1 LKWTTVSSAI
11 CRWIV
16 VRSRLPFFLCLL
28 TLVRSAGADV
38 IVTQGTNFSA
48 DVFPGDG
55 RIAIDLLG
63 SIWLLPKNGGP
74 ALILTDGLIPARQPR
89 WSPDGSKILYQASSP
104 NDTSLW
110 LLDVESSATTRIGGE
125 SFFDQQASW
134 HPDGERIVF
143 SSQRG
148 NTGFD
153 LWETDLPTGLSW
165 RVSSHPGDET
175 EPVWSRYGRHLAYIR
190 KDNDGYALVLR
201 RHGQAEIDLLVSDQ
215 PLSSPSWRPDGS
227 LLTILRQD
235 GDELSLD
242 IVILSDPVLVRKF
255 VGGEDFFASPVSWR
269 DRHQMLYTA
278 DGVIK
283 TRDFADQQSKPLP
296 FRAIVEDPE
305 TRPKT
310 IIAQRILELVDPP
323 TDRLVIRGARLFDGI
338 GNRYRNRMDV
348 LIDNGMITAVESSR
362 EWPDATV
369 LDLGNV
375 TILPGFIDTWSA
387 MPAGPPEKSGPEMLA
402 YGVTTIV
409 TDDPTDEQTLWEGEQ
424 YPGPRVLTASDIG
437 AVAGEDGES
446 ADYFVKVSA
455 SAPDDDAT
463 REAVQLWQAR
473 GVPVLAE
480 NRNTGISVG
489 ADLLVGAN
497 SLQSSPVGGRY
508 QDMQLAAPQDPV
520 TLISGLADAGTPGF
534 TALLNS
540 RQARELEGNFLVPG
554 RRFSNI
560 PILAASS
567 ASIVLGSK
575 PNSLPPGLALHAE
588 LRALSAAGLRGDQV
602 FLTAGS
608 NAAVVLGLE
617 NQIGRIMP
625 GAVADLVLVNGD
637 PLANVADALSI
648 IAVVRNGR
656 FFSLVSLL
664 ERAKAAAAVE

>member
-1 LKWTTVSSAI
+1 MLI
-11 CRWIV
+11 
-16 VRSRLPFFLCLL
+16 RS
-28 TLVRSAGADV
+28 VGADV

-55 RIAIDLLG
+55 RIAMDLLG

-74 ALILTDGLIPARQPR
+74 ALIATDGLLPARQPR
-89 WSPDGSKILYQASSP
+89 WSPDGSRILYQATSP
-104 NDTSLW
+104 DATSLW
-110 LLDVESSATTRIGGE
+110 LLDVETSATTRIGGE

-143 SSQRG
+143 SSERG
-148 NTGFD
+148 DSGFD
-153 LWETDLPTGLSW
+153 IWETDLPTGLSW
-165 RVSSHPGDET
+165 RISSHPGDET
-175 EPVWSRYGRHLAYIR
+175 EPVWSRNGRHLAYIR
-190 KDNDGYALVLR
+190 QDDVGYALVLR
-201 RHGQAEIDLLVSDQ
+201 RHGQAEVDLLVSDQ

-227 LLTILRQD
+227 LLTILRQV

-242 IVILSDPVLVRKF
+242 IVILSEPVLVRKF

-283 TRDFADQQSKPLP
+283 TRDFADEQSKPLP

-310 IIAQRILELVDPP
+310 VIAQRKLELLDPP

-375 TILPGFIDTWSA
+375 TILPGFIDTWSS
-387 MPAGPPEKSGPEMLA
+387 MPAGPLEQTGPAMLA

-409 TDDPTDEQTLWEGEQ
+409 TEDSNHEEYLWEGEQ
-424 YPGPRVLTASDIG
+424 NPGPRVLTASAID
-437 AVAGEDGES
+437 AVPGEDGEP
-446 ADYFVKVSA
+446 AVYFVKVPASA
-455 SAPDDDAT
+455 SDNDAT

-480 NRNTGISVG
+480 SRSTGIDVG
-489 ADLLVGAN
+489 ADLLVGADF
-497 SLQSSPVGGRY
+497 LRSSPVGGRY
-508 QDMQLAAPQDPV
+508 QDMQLAAPQGSV
-520 TLISGLADAGTPGF
+520 TLISGLADVGTPGL
-534 TALLNS
+534 TALLDS
-540 RQARELEGNFLVPG
+540 RQARELGQFVEAG
-554 RRFSNI
+554 RRFLNVPKLS
-560 PILAASS
+560 AASS
-567 ASIVLGSK
+567 SIVLGSK

-588 LRALSAAGLRGDQV
+588 LRALASAGLRGDQV
-602 FLTAGS
+602 FLAAGS
-608 NAAVVLGLE
+608 NAAALLGLE

-637 PLANVADALSI
+637 PLSNVADALSI
-648 IAVVRNGR
+648 TAVVRNGR

-664 ERAKAAAAVE
+664 ERAKAAAGVE

>member
-1 LKWTTVSSAI
+1 MTVSSVI

-16 VRSRLPFFLCLL
+16 VRSRLPFLLCLL

-38 IVTQGTNFSA
+38 IVTEGTNFSA

-63 SIWLLPKNGGP
+63 SIWLLPNNGGP
-74 ALILTDGLIPARQPR
+74 ATLVTDGSLPARQPR
-89 WSPDGSKILYQASSP
+89 WSPDGSQILYQVSSP

-110 LLDVESSATTRIGGE
+110 LLDVESSVTSRIGGE
-125 SFFDQQASW
+125 SYFDQQASW

-148 NTGFD
+148 DTGFD

-165 RVSSHPGDET
+165 RLSSHPGDET
-175 EPVWSRYGRHLAYIR
+175 EPVWSRNGRHLAYIR
-190 KDNDGYALVLR
+190 NDDERYALVLR
-201 RHGQAEIDLLVSDQ
+201 RHGQTEVDPLVSDQ
-215 PLSSPSWRPDGS
+215 RLSSPSWRPDGS

-235 GDELSLD
+235 GGELSLD
-242 IVILSDPVLVRKF
+242 IVILSDPVLVRTF
-255 VGGEDFFASPVSWR
+255 IGGEDFFESPVSWQ

-283 TRDFADQQSKPLP
+283 TRDFADYQSRPLP
-296 FRAIVEDPE
+296 FRAIVADPE
-305 TRPKT
+305 TRPRTK
-310 IIAQRILELVDPP
+310 IAQRKLELADPP
-323 TDRLVIRGARLFDGI
+323 GDRLVIRGARLFDGI
-338 GNRYRNRMDV
+338 GNRYRNGIDV
-348 LIDNGMITAVESSR
+348 LIDSGMIAAVESSR
-362 EWPDATV
+362 EWSDATV

-375 TILPGFIDTWSA
+375 TILPGFVDTWSA
-387 MPAGPPEKSGPEMLA
+387 MPTGPLEQSGPEMLA

-409 TDDPTDEQTLWEGEQ
+409 TDDPAHEHALWEGEQ
-424 YPGPRVLTASDIG
+424 YPGPRILTAQDIAEFADEEG
-437 AVAGEDGES
+437 VPVAHI
-446 ADYFVKVSA
+446 VKVSS
-455 SAPDDDAT
+455 SAPDNDAT
-463 REAVQLWQAR
+463 RETVQRWQTR

-480 NRNTGISVG
+480 NRNTGIGVG
-489 ADLLVGAN
+489 ADLLIGAN
-497 SLQSSPVGGRY
+497 SQQRSPVGGQY
-508 QDMQLAAPQDPV
+508 QDMQLAVSQDPV
-520 TLISGLADAGTPGF
+520 TLISGLADAATPGITPLF
-534 TALLNS
+534 DS
-540 RQARELEGNFLVPG
+540 RQARELDRHFFVAG
-554 RRFSNI
+554 RRFARV
-560 PILAASS
+560 PRLAATS
-567 ASIVLGSK
+567 APIVLGSK

-664 ERAKAAAAVE
+664 ERAKAAVAVE